1 MNVIWQLITWVAV
14 RAFPVA
20 CFVQSRNKTCQTQ
33 RDSLFTDAYRKENDQ
48 YWSFSQMLTFCSSLI
63 KKWNGKICLLCFCCF
78 AKWIWYEKLLILWFC
93 LLVFFYFIY
102 MLYIEFQLFIICN
115 KKKYDTMIYLL
126 TLQFLAVY
134 KETIKSLEADLARSI
149 PQSGT
154 QDVNLQPEDFVVSVS
169 F

>member
-1 MNVIWQLITWVAV
+1 MDLIWEIAHSVVL
-14 RAFPVA
+14 
-20 CFVQSRNKTCQTQ
+20 
-33 RDSLFTDAYRKENDQ
+33 
-48 YWSFSQMLTFCSSLI
+48 
-63 KKWNGKICLLCFCCF
+63 
-78 AKWIWYEKLLILWFC
+78 C